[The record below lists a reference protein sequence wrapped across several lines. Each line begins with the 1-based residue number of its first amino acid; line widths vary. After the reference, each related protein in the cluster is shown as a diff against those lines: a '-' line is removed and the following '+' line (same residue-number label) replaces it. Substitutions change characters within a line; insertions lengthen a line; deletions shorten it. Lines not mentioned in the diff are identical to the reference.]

1 MRVGDTWP
9 MFMWPVGFA
18 AAAINIAMLP
28 REGLPAWMIK
38 STIRWANAAIAS
50 GIAFVV
56 LVFLYYVVSPWN
68 FIGKADPIGG
78 EAGYEQVVDRA
89 QAELQKT
96 GATWIATT
104 DYRTYAMLRWYFN
117 DRVPVIQINERGRF
131 LGFRDP
137 GMNSIRGH
145 TGLYVAREPDNTS
158 PLWASTTAVREPLE
172 RVERSWRGIVM
183 DTYALEKLT
192 GWTPELSPPPDSPLY
207 RWRVLAGDLDLPD
220 APARASRVCRPR
232 VWPRPSRNERRILRM
247 FVRIAALALS
257 VCAIA
262 LPASAADYPDHAI
275 KMIVPFAAGG
285 GTDVLARIIAQ
296 NLNSKW
302 GQPVVVENQPG
313 ASGAIGTRAVMK
325 APPDGYTL
333 LMASTGALMAVSGS
347 ADADGPFDVNK
358 VLSPIVVAAAP
369 PYLLVVSPTLPV
381 NSTADLIRLAKEKP
395 EGLTFGSSGV
405 GAASH
410 LSGLLFASA
419 TGIKMLHIPYKGTG
433 PAVTDLLGGRIDM
446 MFAPG
451 PVVQQF
457 VQSGQLKALGVTD
470 TQRSKFYPDIPTV
483 AETVPGYES
492 VGWFGL
498 LAPPNTPPEIVKAL
512 NEVIVAAMQTQEFRD
527 HLATLGAEPKPQ
539 TPEEFGRYINAD
551 VAKWSKL
558 VKDND
563 VQLPGGK

>member
-1 MRVGDTWP
+1 
-9 MFMWPVGFA
+9 MFF
-18 AAAINIAMLP
+18 
-28 REGLPAWMIK
+28 R
-38 STIRWANAAIAS
+38 IAS
-50 GIAFVV
+50 
-56 LVFLYYVVSPWN
+56 
-68 FIGKADPIGG
+68 
-78 EAGYEQVVDRA
+78 
-89 QAELQKT
+89 
-96 GATWIATT
+96 
-104 DYRTYAMLRWYFN
+104 
-117 DRVPVIQINERGRF
+117 
-131 LGFRDP
+131 
-137 GMNSIRGH
+137 
-145 TGLYVAREPDNTS
+145 
-158 PLWASTTAVREPLE
+158 
-172 RVERSWRGIVM
+172 
-183 DTYALEKLT
+183 
-192 GWTPELSPPPDSPLY
+192 
-207 RWRVLAGDLDLPD
+207 
-220 APARASRVCRPR
+220 
-232 VWPRPSRNERRILRM
+232 
-247 FVRIAALALS
+247 LALS
-257 VCAIA
+257 VCALA

-313 ASGAIGTRAVMK
+313 ASGGIGTRAVMK

-333 LMASTGALMAVSGS
+333 LMASTGALMAVSSGG
-347 ADADGPFDVNK
+347 DGPFDVNK
-358 VLSPIVVAAAP
+358 VLAPIAIGAAP
-369 PYLLVVSPTLPV
+369 PYLLVVKPKLPV
-381 NSTADLIRLAKEKP
+381 NSTAALIRLAKERP

-410 LSGLLFASA
+410 LSAVLFGSDA
-419 TGIKMLHIPYKGTG
+419 GIKLLHIPYKGTG
-433 PAVTDLLGGRIDM
+433 PAVTDLLGARIDL

-470 TQRSKFYPDIPTV
+470 NRRSKFYPDVPTV
-483 AETVPGYES
+483 ADAVPGYES

-498 LAPPNTPPEIVKAL
+498 LAPPNTPPDIVRKL

-539 TPEEFGRYINAD
+539 PPAEFGRYINAD

>member
-1 MRVGDTWP
+1 
-9 MFMWPVGFA
+9 MF
-18 AAAINIAMLP
+18 
-28 REGLPAWMIK
+28 R
-38 STIRWANAAIAS
+38 IAS
-50 GIAFVV
+50 
-56 LVFLYYVVSPWN
+56 
-68 FIGKADPIGG
+68 
-78 EAGYEQVVDRA
+78 
-89 QAELQKT
+89 
-96 GATWIATT
+96 
-104 DYRTYAMLRWYFN
+104 
-117 DRVPVIQINERGRF
+117 
-131 LGFRDP
+131 
-137 GMNSIRGH
+137 
-145 TGLYVAREPDNTS
+145 
-158 PLWASTTAVREPLE
+158 
-172 RVERSWRGIVM
+172 
-183 DTYALEKLT
+183 
-192 GWTPELSPPPDSPLY
+192 
-207 RWRVLAGDLDLPD
+207 
-220 APARASRVCRPR
+220 
-232 VWPRPSRNERRILRM
+232 
-247 FVRIAALALS
+247 LALS
-257 VCAIA
+257 VCALA

-296 NLNSKW
+296 NLNSKLD
-302 GQPVVVENQPG
+302 QPVVVENQPG
-313 ASGAIGTRAVMK
+313 ASGGIGTRAVMK

-358 VLSPIVVAAAP
+358 VLSPIAVAAAP
-369 PYLLVVSPTLPV
+369 PYLLVVSPALPV
-381 NSTADLIRLAKEKP
+381 NSTADLILYAKQKP

-419 TGIKMLHIPYKGTG
+419 TGTKMLHIPYKGTG

-470 TQRSKFYPDIPTV
+470 TQRSKFYPDVPTV
-483 AETVPGYES
+483 ADGVPGYES

-498 LAPPNTPPEIVKAL
+498 LAPPNTPPAIIRQL

-551 VAKWSKL
+551 VAKWSRL

>member
-1 MRVGDTWP
+1 MVARIAS
-9 MFMWPVGFA
+9 FA
-18 AAAINIAMLP
+18 LLVWAIAM
-28 REGLPAWMIK
+28 
-38 STIRWANAAIAS
+38 
-50 GIAFVV
+50 
-56 LVFLYYVVSPWN
+56 
-68 FIGKADPIGG
+68 
-78 EAGYEQVVDRA
+78 
-89 QAELQKT
+89 
-96 GATWIATT
+96 
-104 DYRTYAMLRWYFN
+104 
-117 DRVPVIQINERGRF
+117 
-131 LGFRDP
+131 
-137 GMNSIRGH
+137 
-145 TGLYVAREPDNTS
+145 
-158 PLWASTTAVREPLE
+158 
-172 RVERSWRGIVM
+172 
-183 DTYALEKLT
+183 
-192 GWTPELSPPPDSPLY
+192 
-207 RWRVLAGDLDLPD
+207 
-220 APARASRVCRPR
+220 
-232 VWPRPSRNERRILRM
+232 
-247 FVRIAALALS
+247 
-257 VCAIA
+257 
-262 LPASAADYPDHAI
+262 PASAADYPDHAI

-296 NLNSKW
+296 NLNNKW

-325 APPDGYTL
+325 AQPDGYTL

-347 ADADGPFDVNK
+347 IDTDGPFDVNK

-369 PYLLVVSPTLPV
+369 PYLLVVSPTLPA
-381 NSTADLIRLAKEKP
+381 NSVADLIRYAKQKP
-395 EGLTFGSSGV
+395 EGLTFGSAGV

-410 LSGLLFASA
+410 LSGLLFASN

-433 PAVTDLLGGRIDM
+433 PAVTDLLGGRIDV

-470 TQRSKFYPDIPTV
+470 TIRSKFYPDIPPVSEAVT
-483 AETVPGYES
+483 GYES

-498 LAPPNTPPEIVKAL
+498 LAPPHTPREIVKQI

-558 VKDND
+558 VKDNN

>member
-1 MRVGDTWP
+1 
-9 MFMWPVGFA
+9 
-18 AAAINIAMLP
+18 ML
-28 REGLPAWMIK
+28 
-38 STIRWANAAIAS
+38 
-50 GIAFVV
+50 
-56 LVFLYYVVSPWN
+56 
-68 FIGKADPIGG
+68 
-78 EAGYEQVVDRA
+78 
-89 QAELQKT
+89 
-96 GATWIATT
+96 
-104 DYRTYAMLRWYFN
+104 
-117 DRVPVIQINERGRF
+117 
-131 LGFRDP
+131 
-137 GMNSIRGH
+137 
-145 TGLYVAREPDNTS
+145 
-158 PLWASTTAVREPLE
+158 
-172 RVERSWRGIVM
+172 
-183 DTYALEKLT
+183 
-192 GWTPELSPPPDSPLY
+192 
-207 RWRVLAGDLDLPD
+207 
-220 APARASRVCRPR
+220 
-232 VWPRPSRNERRILRM
+232 
-247 FVRIAALALS
+247 VRIAALALS
-257 VCAIA
+257 LCEIA
-262 LPASAADYPDHAI
+262 LPASAGDYPDHAI

-313 ASGAIGTRAVMK
+313 ASGAIGTRAAMK

-333 LMASTGALMAVSGS
+333 LMASTGALMAVSGGD
-347 ADADGPFDVNK
+347 ADAPFDVNK

-381 NSTADLIRLAKEKP
+381 SSTADLIRLAIAKP

-419 TGIKMLHIPYKGTG
+419 TGIKLLHIPYKGTG
-433 PAVTDLLGGRIDM
+433 PAVTDLLGGRIDV

-457 VQSGQLKALGVTD
+457 VASRQLKSLGVTD
-470 TQRSKFYPDIPTV
+470 TQRSRFYPDIPPV
-483 AETVPGYES
+483 SETVPGYES

-498 LAPPNTPPEIVKAL
+498 LAPPKTPPEIVKRL

>member
-1 MRVGDTWP
+1 
-9 MFMWPVGFA
+9 MF
-18 AAAINIAMLP
+18 
-28 REGLPAWMIK
+28 R
-38 STIRWANAAIAS
+38 IAS
-50 GIAFVV
+50 
-56 LVFLYYVVSPWN
+56 
-68 FIGKADPIGG
+68 
-78 EAGYEQVVDRA
+78 
-89 QAELQKT
+89 
-96 GATWIATT
+96 
-104 DYRTYAMLRWYFN
+104 
-117 DRVPVIQINERGRF
+117 
-131 LGFRDP
+131 
-137 GMNSIRGH
+137 
-145 TGLYVAREPDNTS
+145 
-158 PLWASTTAVREPLE
+158 
-172 RVERSWRGIVM
+172 
-183 DTYALEKLT
+183 
-192 GWTPELSPPPDSPLY
+192 
-207 RWRVLAGDLDLPD
+207 
-220 APARASRVCRPR
+220 
-232 VWPRPSRNERRILRM
+232 
-247 FVRIAALALS
+247 LALS
-257 VCAIA
+257 VCALA

-296 NLNSKW
+296 NLNSKL

-313 ASGAIGTRAVMK
+313 ASGGIGTRAVMK

-358 VLSPIVVAAAP
+358 VLSPIAVAAAP
-369 PYLLVVSPTLPV
+369 PYLLVVSPALPV
-381 NSTADLIRLAKEKP
+381 NSTADLILYAKQKP

-470 TQRSKFYPDIPTV
+470 TRRSKFYPDVPTV
-483 AETVPGYES
+483 ADGVPGYES

-498 LAPPNTPPEIVKAL
+498 LAPPNTPPAIIRQL

-527 HLATLGAEPKPQ
+527 HLATLGAAPKPQ

-551 VAKWSKL
+551 VAKWSRL